1 MGDIPP
7 ETGAGAG
14 VASGAGGAQSSG
26 AGAIDVVTL
35 GATAKEGGTRSISY
49 RIGGW
54 SDLPFLGPRP
64 PGVRSPLVALEICD
78 DPRIWPAVI
87 TRDLGDL
94 ATDPAAWAREAERR
108 FSADLVRLV
117 LTSTREQSFS
127 DLPAIGRTVEAV
139 LSATT
144 LPLII
149 EGSDEPGLDREVFQR
164 CGEAGAGERLL
175 LGTAEADR
183 YRSVAAAALA
193 YGHSVVAQ
201 SPIDINLAKQ
211 LNILLREI
219 GVPHDRIVID
229 PYTGALG
236 YGFEYSYS
244 VMERIRDAALKGD
257 RDLAMPMISQAPDST
272 VVKEVREAPPEWQRE
287 IAVRWEFGFALPAVI
302 AGADIVSVRHP
313 ETVQLLKEAF
323 RNLLAGT
330 PEGGGPGGA

>member
-1 MGDIPP
+1 MTDAPSQAAG
-7 ETGAGAG
+7 TGA
-14 VASGAGGAQSSG
+14 
-26 AGAIDVVTL
+26 AGAVPGASAIDLVTL
-35 GATAKEGGTRSISY
+35 GATVKEGGTRSVSY

-54 SDLPFLGPRP
+54 DSPPFLGPRP
-64 PGVRSPLVALEICD
+64 AGVSSPLVCLEICD
-78 DPRIWPAVI
+78 DPRIWPAAV

-94 ATDPAAWAREAERR
+94 AGDTSAWAREAERR
-108 FSADLVRLV
+108 FSADLIRLV
-117 LTSTREQSFS
+117 LTSTRDRSFS
-127 DLPAIGRTVEAV
+127 DFPRVGKTVEAV

-144 LPLII
+144 LPLVV
-149 EGSDEPGLDREVFQR
+149 EGSSEPELDREVFQR

-193 YGHSVVAQ
+193 YGHSIVAQ

-257 RDLAMPMISQAPDST
+257 RDLAMPLISQAPDSLT
-272 VVKEVREAPPEWQRE
+272 VKEVREAPPEWQRE
-287 IAVRWEFGFALPAVI
+287 IAVRWEFGFALPAAI

-313 ETVQLLKEAF
+313 GTVRLLKAAF
-323 RNLLAGT
+323 ANLLAGS
-330 PEGGGPGGA
+330 PPGGGRGGA